1 VPVHIIYTEYSMA
14 KWQSSWNA
22 ISIALRIIWT
32 KFFK

>member
-1 VPVHIIYTEYSMA
+1 MA

-22 ISIALRIIWT
+22 LNIALRIIWS

>member
-1 VPVHIIYTEYSMA
+1 MA